1 MTMADEFKP
10 DLTRRVKN
18 WIMDSLS
25 GFNITAKIQLSI
37 RAILGLGTDEQRKLT
52 ELEEKLVATVEQ
64 IVRRGR
70 PLLTLFE
77 DELIWHGFN
86 ELARQFPNEQTTIL
100 VRNPK
105 GADIPQEL
113 QVFASLVQYAQSTRT
128 DEIKIQEYRRLL
140 GMTPGIFEKRRLNN
154 QIEELK
160 SKNVERSSL
169 FQKIIFAEADRVER
183 GELERILTLKGQPV
197 HLDTL
202 IELSLGQLE
211 GTAEILEETSPLASG
226 PPSNERPFGRSD
238 EYVVPVAARL
248 GQMPSPRP
256 QLNHPIAP
264 PQGPAPMRAVL
275 PTQPPPLAARPSAPP
290 PPATPPPLPT
300 EHEKGKKRTEVLDWR
315 KLQEEGLELDDSD
328 SFKLDF

>member
-1 MTMADEFKP
+1 MADEFKP

-37 RAILGLGTDEQRKLT
+37 RAILGLGTDEQRRLT
-52 ELEEKLVATVEQ
+52 ELEEKLVACVEQ

-77 DELIWHGFN
+77 DELIWQGFN
-86 ELARQFPNEQTTIL
+86 ELARQFPTERTTIL
-100 VRNPK
+100 VRNSK

-128 DEIKIQEYRRLL
+128 DDIKIQEYRRLL

-160 SKNVERSSL
+160 GKNVERASL

-183 GELERILTLKGQPV
+183 GELERLLLLKGQPV

-202 IELSLGQLE
+202 LELTLGQIE
-211 GTAEILEETSPLASG
+211 GTAEILAEPGLLSG
-226 PPSNERPFGRSD
+226 GPADQAPSFARAD
-238 EYVVPVAARL
+238 EFVQPKPARVAQLPAPQARL
-248 GQMPSPRP
+248 NPATAQPKLPGPMRV
-256 QLNHPIAP
+256 IP
-264 PQGPAPMRAVL
+264 PAQQPPAPSRLSVS
-275 PTQPPPLAARPSAPP
+275 QVPLS
-290 PPATPPPLPT
+290 PPPLPG
-300 EHEKGKKRTEVLDWR
+300 EQEKGKKRPEVLDWR
-315 KLQEEGLELDDSD
+315 KLQEEGLDLDDSD